1 MITKILV
8 GLDIIDNGY
17 LDPKRVPSTC
27 AVAQALG
34 KPLFAQ
40 HYPSAQVFNNYV
52 LLRGRGNTQDTVYT
66 VSLAFR
72 DWIYTFDRWQKLRAQ
87 LEQAKMEGRNPGELR
102 GRPPRPITILVD
114 TDNLHVS
121 IDGESESESRKAELT
136 PRLHAHYLEGLYRN
150 SQPAKKP
157 APRHRKDDLS
167 DVDAKI
173 AKSELFDLSGNG
185 K

>member
-8 GLDIIDNGY
+8 GLDVIDNGY
-17 LDPKRVPSTC
+17 LDPKSVPSTC

-40 HYPSAQVFNNYV
+40 HFPSAQVFNNYV
-52 LLRGRGNTQDTVYT
+52 RLRGRDDTQDTVFT

-87 LEQAKMEGRNPGELR
+87 LEQAKIEGRNPGELR
-102 GRPPRPITILVD
+102 GHPPRPITILVD
-114 TDNLHVS
+114 TDKRHIS
-121 IDGESESESRKAELT
+121 IDRESASESRKAEL
-136 PRLHAHYLEGLYRN
+136 PPHLHALLNRSLN
-150 SQPAKKP
+150 PN
-157 APRHRKDDLS
+157 RKSVRSRADRQHQS
-167 DVDAKI
+167 VSGSA
-173 AKSELFDLSGNG
+173 ARKS